1 MADTNDPEV
10 IEALDRLIEIREEM
24 AELLGEA
31 GEVLA
36 RTDYSLHNAAE
47 AYWLSHISTALGTNG
62 YSMLSMADTIRE
74 LADGYGDAD
83 EPTFHLVDSMG

>member
-10 IEALDRLIEIREEM
+10 QVAIDRLIEIREEM

-31 GEVLA
+31 AEVLVHA
-36 RTDYSLHNAAE
+36 DRSLHNAAE
-47 AYWLSHISTALGTNG
+47 AYWLSHIGTALGIDG

-74 LADGYGDAD
+74 LANGYGDD
-83 EPTFHLVDSMG
+83 TLVID

>member
-1 MADTNDPEV
+1 MADTNNTEV
-10 IEALDRLIEIREEM
+10 IEALERLVDIRDEM
-24 AELLGEA
+24 STLLGEA
-31 GEVLA
+31 SEILA

-74 LADGYGDAD
+74 LADGSGDAD
-83 EPTFHLVDSMG
+83 EPTLHLVDSMG